1 MTFAAR
7 MRRAGVAGLTAA
19 LGMAVGCHSTPSRS
33 EPAAPY
39 VPVQK
44 RDVSSVQ
51 TPRPVEPAVNAAEH
65 GAATQSLTGAVERAQ
80 EPMARMLKSGDRI
93 QITIFA
99 PPEPG
104 TFLSVVDE
112 RGHINLPLIGTF
124 VVEGK
129 TCSECQR
136 QIEKEYI
143 DQKYYKTVTV
153 VIVPPESEYTLTG
166 EVEKP
171 GSYPLTRN
179 VTLKYALAR
188 TTYTPYADKTKV
200 FLSRNNV
207 RMEVRL
213 EDIDKGKKPDPV
225 IIPGDIIEV
234 PRSWY

>member
-1 MTFAAR
+1 
-7 MRRAGVAGLTAA
+7 
-19 LGMAVGCHSTPSRS
+19 
-33 EPAAPY
+33 
-39 VPVQK
+39 
-44 RDVSSVQ
+44 
-51 TPRPVEPAVNAAEH
+51 
-65 GAATQSLTGAVERAQ
+65 
-80 EPMARMLKSGDRI
+80 MARILKSGDRI
-93 QITIFA
+93 QITIFV

-112 RGHINLPLIGTF
+112 RGHINLPLIGSF
-124 VVEGK
+124 VVAGK

-166 EVEKP
+166 EVERP

-200 FLSRNNV
+200 FLTRNNV
-207 RMEVRL
+207 RVEITL

>member
-1 MTFAAR
+1 MMFATLARWTFMAA
-7 MRRAGVAGLTAA
+7 GLCLVAGCLS
-19 LGMAVGCHSTPSRS
+19 GPSRS
-33 EPAAPY
+33 EPAVRYAPVQRRD
-39 VPVQK
+39 VPVVRIIQAAPEAA
-44 RDVSSVQ
+44 RPGNAPGAQ
-51 TPRPVEPAVNAAEH
+51 T
-65 GAATQSLTGAVERAQ
+65 ATGTVDSAQ
-80 EPMARMLKSGDRI
+80 DIMARVLKSGDRI

-104 TFLSVVDE
+104 TFASVVDE
-112 RGHINLPLIGTF
+112 RGQINLPLIGSF
-124 VVEGK
+124 KVAGK

-166 EVEKP
+166 EVVRP
-171 GSYPLTRN
+171 GPYPLTRN

-188 TTYTPYADKTKV
+188 TTYTEYADKSKV
-200 FLSRNNV
+200 SLTRNNT
-207 RMEVRL
+207 RMEIRI
-213 EDIDKGKKPDPV
+213 EDIDKGKRPDPL